1 MKTGMIPKQEVFD
14 TKSKITS
21 EINSLKYE
29 INSKNSDEN
38 SDDNLSSSESEYEE
52 PILDRFKKIEDIR
65 QQKMSIMGRK
75 EHQKKILIEKKILP
89 NDDDTEE
96 LKDTKR
102 KKSEPIL
109 TCNHFY
115 KMGPQLNRLEED
127 PDFQKYVKK
136 SLLG

>member
-1 MKTGMIPKQEVFD
+1 LNENSEDKSDNSCFKTEARSAGAFLRFNPYARIFMKTGMIPKQEVFD

-75 EHQKKILIEKKILP
+75 EHQKKILIGKKILS
-89 NDDDTEE
+89 NDDTEE
-96 LKDTKR
+96 LKDT
-102 KKSEPIL
+102 
-109 TCNHFY
+109 
-115 KMGPQLNRLEED
+115 
-127 PDFQKYVKK
+127 
-136 SLLG
+136 

>member
-75 EHQKKILIEKKILP
+75 EHQKKILIGKKILS
-89 NDDDTEE
+89 NDDTEE
-96 LKDTKR
+96 LKDT
-102 KKSEPIL
+102 
-109 TCNHFY
+109 
-115 KMGPQLNRLEED
+115 
-127 PDFQKYVKK
+127 
-136 SLLG
+136 